1 MVVVTSFDF
10 EGLVVAVANIATVVL
25 PILVDIFS
33 TEAVLLFSLDD
44 EKFFLMR
51 FGSNL
56 NISFSFTCALS
67 HDMLDRIA
75 RYAMTFPLSG

>member
-25 PILVDIFS
+25 PILVGIFS

-51 FGSNL
+51 FGSN
-56 NISFSFTCALS
+56 
-67 HDMLDRIA
+67 
-75 RYAMTFPLSG
+75 